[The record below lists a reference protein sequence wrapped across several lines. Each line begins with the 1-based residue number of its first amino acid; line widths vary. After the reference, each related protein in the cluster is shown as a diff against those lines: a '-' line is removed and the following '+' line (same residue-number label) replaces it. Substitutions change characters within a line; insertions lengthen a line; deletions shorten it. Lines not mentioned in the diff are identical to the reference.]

1 MSEPA
6 FPHKCCR
13 VIIPDE
19 LKDDPRV
26 YGIEVDCVG
35 LSKREL
41 LAAMAMQGLL
51 AHSCQF
57 QKNTEDEHDVAK
69 RAVLMADALRAELEK
84 KP

>member
-1 MSEPA
+1 MMSEPA

-51 AHSCQF
+51 A
-57 QKNTEDEHDVAK
+57 NPDVRREMSYIKTAI
-69 RAVLMADALRAELEK
+69 LLADKLLAELEK